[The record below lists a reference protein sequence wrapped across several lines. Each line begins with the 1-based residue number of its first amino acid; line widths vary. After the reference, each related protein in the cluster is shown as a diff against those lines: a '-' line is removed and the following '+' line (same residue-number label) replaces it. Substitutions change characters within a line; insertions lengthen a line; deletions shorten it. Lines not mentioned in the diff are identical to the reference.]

1 MNVSTV
7 QVPLFGGIPVDGNL
21 VLLIPVANISDLV
34 FSFSILVVT
43 FNVWDYIDQKMS
55 KIEPMKMEY
64 TPMVVNEGTFQGLCS
79 NQMQWPAT
87 VSVATFH
94 LLPVPSC
101 MHHLKPLGQPFLI
114 LVKLNIF

>member
-1 MNVSTV
+1 
-7 QVPLFGGIPVDGNL
+7 
-21 VLLIPVANISDLV
+21 
-34 FSFSILVVT
+34 
-43 FNVWDYIDQKMS
+43 
-55 KIEPMKMEY
+55 
-64 TPMVVNEGTFQGLCS
+64 MVVNEGTFQGLCF

-94 LLPVPSC
+94 FLPVPSY

>member
-1 MNVSTV
+1 M
-7 QVPLFGGIPVDGNL
+7 DGNL

-34 FSFSILVVT
+34 FSFRIVMA
-43 FNVWDYIDQKMS
+43 FNVWDYIDQEMS
-55 KIEPMKMEY
+55 TVEPMKMEY
-64 TPMVVNEGTFQGLCS
+64 IPMVVNEGMFQGLCS

-87 VSVATFH
+87 VSVANFH